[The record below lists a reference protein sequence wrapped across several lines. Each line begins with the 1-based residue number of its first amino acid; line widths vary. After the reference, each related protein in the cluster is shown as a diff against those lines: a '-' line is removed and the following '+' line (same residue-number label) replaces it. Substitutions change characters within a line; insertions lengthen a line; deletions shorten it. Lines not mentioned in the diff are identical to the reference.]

1 MSGHF
6 LGVQACMKQV
16 VPVLLYTVL
25 LYTCF
30 VVHVLEW
37 VLLDSVKFDDSY
49 LEKFSNYLNGILK
62 FYYQDG
68 KS

>member
-6 LGVQACMKQV
+6 LGVKACMKQV
-16 VPVLLYTVL
+16 VPVL

-49 LEKFSNYLNGILK
+49 LEKFNNYLNGILK

>member
-6 LGVQACMKQV
+6 LGVQACVKQV
-16 VPVLLYTVL
+16 VPVL

-49 LEKFSNYLNGILK
+49 LEKFNSYLNGILK